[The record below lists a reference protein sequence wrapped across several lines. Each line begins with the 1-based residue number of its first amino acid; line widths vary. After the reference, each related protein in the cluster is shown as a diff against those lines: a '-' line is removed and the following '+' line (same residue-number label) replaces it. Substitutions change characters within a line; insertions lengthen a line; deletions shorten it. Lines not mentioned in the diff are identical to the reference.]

1 MNTNRSECVEFEID
15 EPVKRE
21 TDKALLVVV
30 EGEEVWIPKGQIH
43 DDSEVYRQGDTG
55 TLIVSLW
62 IAEQKGFA

>member
-1 MNTNRSECVEFEID
+1 MSLNREDCVELDLD

-55 TLIVSLW
+55 MLIVSLW
-62 IAEQKGFA
+62 IAEQKGLA